1 MRSSSRL
8 RDPSAGLDGPT
19 GRIRAAFLR
28 YLMDRGG
35 IPGKEGAVEV
45 LRTSHEVRQHFW
57 PQEGQKGWF
66 AACIRSLL
74 FAAFRKQV

>member
-1 MRSSSRL
+1 
-8 RDPSAGLDGPT
+8 
-19 GRIRAAFLR
+19 
-28 YLMDRGG
+28 MDRGG